1 MPLTGNLSEKAGP
14 AGSGLMYFFL
24 QHLMDADIIPCN
36 TSFMTDLKRN
46 KQHAEKVSLC
56 VVREERAS

>member
-14 AGSGLMYFFL
+14 AGSSLMYFFL

-36 TSFMTDLKRN
+36 TGFMADLERN
-46 KQHAEKVSLC
+46 KQHAEKVNLC